1 MVIGRRPAEHPCAEA
16 DEAAHQ
22 AAVDAQG
29 HDAEE
34 GVLWQRT
41 PANMSGYL
49 GMPERTREVLTADGW
64 YISGDVFRRDA
75 DGAYF
80 FVGRADDMFVCGGE
94 NVFPGE
100 VEHLL
105 EQHPDIAQ
113 ACVVPV
119 PDEIKGEKPFAF
131 VVLKPGSTLTED
143 DIKSYALEQGPAYQ
157 HPRRVCFVDALP
169 LAGPNKVD
177 RKGLKQKAAELW
189 QVAA

>member
-1 MVIGRRPAEHPCAEA
+1 
-16 DEAAHQ
+16 
-22 AAVDAQG
+22 
-29 HDAEE
+29 
-34 GVLWQRT
+34 
-41 PANMSGYL
+41 MSGYL